1 MCSVEKRGGVFIL
14 TLTGDGEHRL
24 SLDVIASIRN
34 ALSRI
39 KSESAAA
46 GGRGF
51 ALVTTAEGRFF
62 SNGFDLG
69 WARSGG
75 SASAA
80 RSRLHSMVSLF
91 RSLVADLLSLPMPTI
106 AAVTGHAAAA
116 GFMLAISHDYVE
128 MRGDRGVLYMSELDI
143 GMPFPP
149 YFLALMRSKISD
161 PKVLRQIVLEGK
173 KIGGADAAAK
183 GIIDRAHGGAKEALE
198 AAVRRAEELAARNW
212 IGEVYVSIRKGSSP
226 EISSAVGFPPETDED
241 RDKLLSSSKL

>member
-1 MCSVEKRGGVFIL
+1 MCSLEKRDRVFIL

-24 SLDVIASIRN
+24 SPDALSSIRS
-34 ALSRI
+34 ALSRA
-39 KSESAAA
+39 KSESVAA

-62 SNGFDLG
+62 SNGFDLS

-80 RSRLHSMVSLF
+80 RSRLHSMVSDF
-91 RSLVADLLSLPMPTI
+91 RALVADLISLPMPTI
-106 AAVTGHAAAA
+106 AAVNGHAAAA

-128 MRGDRGVLYMSELDI
+128 MRGDRGVLYMSEIDNA
-143 GMPFPP
+143 MPFPP

-161 PKVLRQIVLEGK
+161 PKVLREIVLEGK
-173 KIGGADAAAK
+173 KIGAAEAAAK
-183 GIIDRAHGGAKEALE
+183 GIIDRAHGDTKETVE

-212 IGEVYVSIRKGSSP
+212 IGGVYRSIRMGSLP
-226 EISSAVGFPPETDED
+226 EISSALGFPPETEED
-241 RDKLLSSSKL
+241 RLKLLSSSKL